1 MKIHTYALMLIL
13 AIVAGC
19 GWQTVTQEEIM
30 QPDILYQYTKDLSS
44 VRDFF
49 AVSAQEI
56 NARAADAIEQAKK
69 AVSAII
75 AVKDTERTF
84 DTIARAIDTASSNFR
99 MRAWG
104 IATLGYV
111 HPNADVRDAASQA
124 QVTLEKVAIDLFGHN
139 HKLYHVFKLYY
150 DQVACNEHLT
160 DQERYFLDET
170 MHSYKRNGLDLPDD
184 KRAQVV
190 QLEKE
195 LGELSV
201 AYMNNANT
209 DASFITATGD
219 QLSGVAQ
226 DVIAGLRRT
235 EDGNYRVGV
244 DYPTYFAV
252 MEHCTIAETRKRLHK
267 AYQNRAYPKN
277 SAVLDAIIKKRDQLA
292 KVLGYP
298 SFAHLNLDDEMA
310 KTPEV
315 AHAFITELSE
325 KAAKKS
331 DLEFAQLK
339 ADLAPSVTLS
349 PDGKMYP
356 WDAAFAKA
364 WYKKKHYQLDD
375 RKVSEYFPMQQTI
388 DRLLKI
394 YETFFDLSM
403 KQEHMGGLWIDDLIL
418 VTVRTQKDNQLLGYL
433 ILDLHPRANKYTHAC
448 HIGLVP
454 ALLKKDGALVPA
466 LSVVLAN
473 FPKPTA
479 TKPAL
484 LLHDDVKTFFHEF
497 GHAIHEILGA
507 THLASQSGTNV
518 KTDFVEMPSQML
530 EEWMYDAD
538 ILKQVSGHYQT
549 HEPLPQEIIDT
560 IVALKNFSSGKFI
573 EGQSYYALFG
583 LDIFGPGEHK
593 DVDALRQSLYLKTNK
608 HYVFDHETH
617 MQASFGH
624 LIGYGAR
631 YYGYLWSKVYALDLF
646 DYIKQFGLL
655 NPAIGTVYAHKVLGK
670 GGSVPPMKL
679 LVDFLGR
686 EPNQKAFLKDLG
698 LI

>member
-1 MKIHTYALMLIL
+1 MKINIYAMVFIL
-13 AIVAGC
+13 ALVAGC
-19 GWQTVTQEEIM
+19 GWPTVTHEEIM

-56 NARAADAIEQAKK
+56 NERAAYATEQAKK
-69 AVSAII
+69 AVAAII

-84 DTIARAIDTASSNFR
+84 DTIARALDTAGSNFKI
-99 MRAWG
+99 MTSG
-104 IATLGYV
+104 IAMLSYV
-111 HPNADVRDAASQA
+111 HPNADVRDAANRE
-124 QVTLEKVAIDLFGHN
+124 QVALEKVAIDLFGHN
-139 HKLYHVFKLYY
+139 HELYKVFKSYY
-150 DQVACNEHLT
+150 DQVASTEQLT

-170 MHSYKRNGLDLPDD
+170 MSSYKRNGLDLPDD

-209 DASFITATGD
+209 DASFITATRD
-219 QLSGVAQ
+219 ELEGVAE
-226 DVIAGLRRT
+226 DIIAGLRQT

-252 MEHCTIAETRKRLHK
+252 MEHGTVQETRKRLNK
-267 AYQNRAYPKN
+267 AFQNRAYPKN
-277 SAVLDAIIKKRDQLA
+277 IPVLDAVIQKRDQLA
-292 KVLGYP
+292 KLLGYP

-310 KTPEV
+310 HTPEV
-315 AHAFITELSE
+315 AHAFITELVE
-325 KAAKKS
+325 KASKKS
-331 DLEFAQLK
+331 DMEFAQLT
-339 ADLAPSVTLS
+339 ADLAPSVVLS

-356 WDAAFAKA
+356 WDIAFAQA

-375 RKVSEYFPMQQTI
+375 RQVSEYFPMQQTI

-394 YETFFDLSM
+394 YETFFDLTM
-403 KQEHMGGLWIDDLIL
+403 KQEHIGGLWVDDLIL
-418 VTVRTQKDNQLLGYL
+418 VTVYTKKDNQLLGYL

-454 ALLKKDGALVPA
+454 ALLKKDGTVVPA

-507 THLASQSGTNV
+507 THLADQSGTNV

-538 ILKQVSGHYQT
+538 ILKQVSGHYLT
-549 HEPLPQEIIDT
+549 REPLPDEMIAT

-573 EGQSYYALFG
+573 EVQSYYSLFS
-583 LDIFGPGEHK
+583 LEIFGPGEHK
-593 DVDALRQSLYLKTNK
+593 DVDALRQNLFLKTNK
-608 HYVFDHETH
+608 HYEFDPEGH
-617 MQASFGH
+617 MQAAFGH

-646 DYIKQFGLL
+646 EYIKKYGLL

-679 LVDFLGR
+679 LIDFLGR

-698 LI
+698 LS